1 MSSFKNNLNVVKDLQ
16 IFSVTS
22 QLMHADGQNKNEKI
36 STIKQFRREKS
47 RELNDSLVVDSVLRI
62 FSVVAFSNFVCPGR
76 AKNSHIR

>member
-1 MSSFKNNLNVVKDLQ
+1 MSIFKNNLNVVKDLQ

-22 QLMHADGQNKNEKI
+22 QLMHADGQKKNVKI

-62 FSVVAFSNFVCPGR
+62 FSVVAFLNIVCPGR
-76 AKNSHIR
+76 AKNCRIR